1 MLCVV
6 AIALALTGCDR
17 IAELMEKPE
26 TGPKRVI
33 PTAPGDGDIGLYP
46 PLADAKDQTPAA
58 QVRPGDCAKSVCFQ
72 WVKKHWKPL
81 PEVDAKG
88 EAYLSVMT
96 PSGSDYSPDLWRPV
110 DTTGKRIL
118 VSAAGVDGVA
128 RGLFDGLRIGLQ
140 DASGVTYFTAYS
152 VESGAA
158 LKARGLCTRDMT
170 TDAGNPTKA
179 GCAEKVGLDRYILP
193 YNDDVVIASGKVWLL
208 HRRPDRSA
216 NRVDLFAL
224 PRGPAVCLPG
234 LIIDTE
240 GNWMGAPEAALSPDL
255 FVSRSR
261 PSPEY
266 EAHKAK
272 LLAECAGKLG

>member
-1 MLCVV
+1 MNLRIYIVLAV
-6 AIALALTGCDR
+6 LALSGCDR
-17 IAELMEKPE
+17 IADLLEKPE
-26 TGPKRVI
+26 TGPMRVI
-33 PTAPGDGDIGLYP
+33 PAPPGDGDIRLYP
-46 PLADAKDQTPAA
+46 PLAEAKDQTPVV
-58 QVRPGDCAKSVCFQ
+58 QVRPGDCATEVCFQ

-81 PEVDAKG
+81 LKPDAKD

-96 PSGSDYSPDLWRPV
+96 PSGSDYSPNLWRPV
-110 DTTGKRIL
+110 ESTGKRIL

-140 DASGVTYFTAYS
+140 DGSGATYFTAYS
-152 VESGAA
+152 VESGAL
-158 LKARGLCTRDMT
+158 LKARGLCRRDMA
-170 TDAGNPTKA
+170 TDAGNPAKA
-179 GCAEKVGLDRYILP
+179 GCAEKVGTDRYILP
-193 YNDDVVIASGKVWLL
+193 FNGDVVMASDKVWLL

-224 PRGPAVCLPG
+224 PHGPAVCLPG

-240 GNWMGAPEAALSPDL
+240 GKWMGVPEAALSPDL

-261 PSPEY
+261 PSADY

-272 LLAECAGKLG
+272 LLKACL